1 MLAPCRLALVVQGLP
16 ALVIARTPGRFRDP
30 QDARRPWQASFPPP
44 TVPGPPES
52 PRSAMAVDPQFQE
65 AHRLP
70 SSSPSWLAGTEDLPS
85 RRESETR
92 SEEHTSELQ
101 SPVHLVCR
109 PLLEK

>member
-1 MLAPCRLALVVQGLP
+1 MLAPCRLAWVVQCLP
-16 ALVIARTPGRFRDP
+16 ALVIAITPGRFRDP

-85 RRESETR
+85 RRASAT
-92 SEEHTSELQ
+92 HLSELRL
-101 SPVHLVCR
+101 SHTACVA
-109 PLLEK
+109 E

>member
-16 ALVIARTPGRFRDP
+16 ALVIARTPGRSRDP
-30 QDARRPWQASFPPP
+30 QDARHPSQASFPPP

-85 RRESETR
+85 PRGSE
-92 SEEHTSELQ
+92 
-101 SPVHLVCR
+101 PHLPECR
-109 PLLEK
+109 LALSA

>member
-52 PRSAMAVDPQFQE
+52 PRSAMAAGPQFQE

-70 SSSPSWLAGTEDLPS
+70 ARSPSLLAGTEDLPS
-85 RRESETR
+85 PPGAETHPSERRLAPTTCLA
-92 SEEHTSELQ
+92 HT
-101 SPVHLVCR
+101 
-109 PLLEK
+109 